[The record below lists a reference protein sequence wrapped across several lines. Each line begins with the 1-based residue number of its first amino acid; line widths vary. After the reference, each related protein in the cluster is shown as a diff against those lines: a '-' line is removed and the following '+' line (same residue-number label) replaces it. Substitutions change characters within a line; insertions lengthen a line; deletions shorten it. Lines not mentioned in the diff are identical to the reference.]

1 MKAIRAHEFGE
12 PQVMVLD
19 EVDDPAPGPGQAVV
33 KIEAVGV
40 NPVDTYVRSGVYA
53 VLPDLPYTPG
63 GDAAGVVEAVGE
75 GVANLSVGQRV
86 YVAAIAGGSLTGAYA
101 EKSVNAAAELFPLP
115 DNISFAQ
122 GSAMGVPYGTAYYGL
137 FHRGHASAGE
147 SLFIH
152 GASGSVGTAA
162 IQLARARG
170 LTVIGSAGTERGK
183 ALVLE
188 QGAHHVL
195 DHTAEGHIDE
205 LRELTGGEG
214 PNLILEML
222 ANVNLAKDLSVIARY
237 GRIVVIGNRGTIEI
251 NPRDTMGRDV
261 DIRGLA
267 LWNCP
272 PADMAR
278 IHAALGAGLANG
290 TLNPVINTE
299 MALAEAPQA
308 HVKVLEPGAY
318 GKIVL
323 VP

>member
-12 PQVMVLD
+12 PQVLVLD

-33 KIEAVGV
+33 KVEAVGV

-53 VLPDLPYTPG
+53 SLPDLPYIPG
-63 GDAAGVVEAVGE
+63 ADAAGTVEVVGE

-86 YVAAIAGGSLTGAYA
+86 YVAIGGGRLTGAYA
-101 EKSVNAAAELFPLP
+101 EKVVTSAAELFPIP
-115 DNISFAQ
+115 DNVSFAQ
-122 GSAMGVPYGTAYYGL
+122 GAAMGVPYGTAYYGL
-137 FHRGHASAGE
+137 FQRGHARAGE
-147 SLFIH
+147 TLFIH

-170 LTVIGSAGTERGK
+170 LNVIGSAGTERGK

-188 QGAHHVL
+188 QGANHVL
-195 DHTAEGHIDE
+195 DHTSDGYIDE

-214 PNLILEML
+214 PSLILEML

-237 GRIVVIGNRGTIEI
+237 GRIVIIGNRGTIEI
-251 NPRDTMGRDV
+251 NPRDTMGRNV

-272 PADMAR
+272 PDGMAR

-299 MALAEAPQA
+299 MPLADAAQA
-308 HVKVLEPGAY
+308 HAKVLEPGAY

>member
-1 MKAIRAHEFGE
+1 MKAIRTHEFGE
-12 PQVMVLD
+12 PQVMVL
-19 EVDDPAPGPGQAVV
+19 EEADDPAPGPGQAVV
-33 KIEAVGV
+33 RIEAAGV

-53 VLPDLPYTPG
+53 NLPDLPYTPG

-75 GVANLSVGQRV
+75 GVAKLSVGQRV
-86 YVAAIAGGSLTGAYA
+86 YVAIGGGRLSGAYA
-101 EKSVNAAAELFPLP
+101 EKVVASATELFPIP
-115 DNISFAQ
+115 DTISFAQ
-122 GSAMGVPYGTAYYGL
+122 GSAVGVPYGTAYYGL
-137 FHRGHASAGE
+137 FQRGRAQPGE
-147 SLFIH
+147 TLFIH

-170 LTVIGSAGTERGK
+170 LSVIGSAGTERGK

-188 QGAHHVL
+188 QGADHVL
-195 DHTAEGHIDE
+195 DHTSEGYIDE

-214 PNLILEML
+214 PDLILEML

-272 PADMAR
+272 TGELTR

-299 MALAEAPQA
+299 MPLADAAQA
-308 HVKVLEPGAY
+308 HVKVLEPGAH

>member
-1 MKAIRAHEFGE
+1 MKAIRTHEFGE
-12 PQVMVLD
+12 PQVMVL
-19 EVDDPAPGPGQAVV
+19 EEADDPAPGPGQAVV
-33 KIEAVGV
+33 RIEAAGV

-53 VLPDLPYTPG
+53 NLPDLPYTPG

-86 YVAAIAGGSLTGAYA
+86 YIAAIAGGHLTGAYA
-101 EKSVNAAAELFPLP
+101 EKSANAIAELFPLP

-122 GSAMGVPYGTAYYGL
+122 GSAIGVPYGTAYYGL
-137 FHRGHASAGE
+137 FQRGRAQPGE
-147 SLFIH
+147 TLFIH

-170 LTVIGSAGTERGK
+170 LSVIGSAGTERGK

-188 QGAHHVL
+188 QGADHVL
-195 DHTAEGHIDE
+195 DHTSEGYIDE

-214 PNLILEML
+214 PDLILEML

-272 PADMAR
+272 TGELTR

-299 MALAEAPQA
+299 MPLADAAQA
-308 HVKVLEPGAY
+308 HVKVLEPGAH